1 MLRRRWLGVDVS
13 VGIAGDSTGV
23 REEANGEVIPES
35 LQCILD
41 RFGWFMDVIDR
52 NGSIGD
58 GKESC
63 SSVVLGLFRS
73 RVRCPMNS
81 LLRLSF

>member
-1 MLRRRWLGVDVS
+1 MGFGVS

-35 LQCILD
+35 LLWILD
-41 RFGWFMDVIDR
+41 RFGLFVDEIYR
-52 NGSIGD
+52 NGSIGK

-63 SSVVLGLFRS
+63 SSVVLGLFKS
-73 RVRCPMNS
+73 RVRYSMKRS
-81 LLRLSF
+81 

>member
-1 MLRRRWLGVDVS
+1 M
-13 VGIAGDSTGV
+13 GIAGDSTGL

-35 LQCILD
+35 LLCILD
-41 RFGWFMDVIDR
+41 RFGLLMDGMVR
-52 NGSIGD
+52 NGSIGN

-73 RVRCPMNS
+73 RVRCSMKGS
-81 LLRLSF
+81 